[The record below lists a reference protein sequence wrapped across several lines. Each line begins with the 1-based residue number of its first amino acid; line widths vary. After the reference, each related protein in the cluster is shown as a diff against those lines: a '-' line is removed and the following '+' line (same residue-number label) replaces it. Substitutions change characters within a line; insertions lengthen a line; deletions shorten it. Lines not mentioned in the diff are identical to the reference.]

1 MFRRPTTIARYRFR
15 TIVQRLR
22 RRLIVKLA
30 VRTVQEMIDDDA
42 THMAAA
48 ISYYALMSLFP
59 LTLGIISIMSF
70 VLEDAPTQE
79 SVTRWVSS
87 FLPGSESLVTA
98 NIQGVL
104 AVRGTIGV
112 FALVGLFWAGSAIF
126 GGITRSINRAWDVHT
141 DRPLY
146 LSKAR
151 QLLMALLS
159 GLMFVFS
166 TSITAFLGI
175 YQRFAS
181 LDFPFADVL
190 VRTSSVVILYAGSFA
205 LVLGV
210 FLMLYKY
217 VPNAKTHWRYIWV
230 GAVVAAVLFEIT
242 KDLFILYLNSFSN
255 FENIYGT
262 LAPVVALLLWTYVSG
277 LILILG
283 AELSSEYER
292 IKQGR
297 KRGVLFGG

>member
-104 AVRGTIGV
+104 AVRGHD
-112 FALVGLFWAGSAIF
+112 W
-126 GGITRSINRAWDVHT
+126 
-141 DRPLY
+141 
-146 LSKAR
+146 
-151 QLLMALLS
+151 
-159 GLMFVFS
+159 
-166 TSITAFLGI
+166 
-175 YQRFAS
+175 RF
-181 LDFPFADVL
+181 
-190 VRTSSVVILYAGSFA
+190 RT
-205 LVLGV
+205 
-210 FLMLYKY
+210 
-217 VPNAKTHWRYIWV
+217 
-230 GAVVAAVLFEIT
+230 
-242 KDLFILYLNSFSN
+242 
-255 FENIYGT
+255 
-262 LAPVVALLLWTYVSG
+262 
-277 LILILG
+277 
-283 AELSSEYER
+283 
-292 IKQGR
+292 
-297 KRGVLFGG
+297 

>member
-297 KRGVLFGG
+297 KRGVLFGD